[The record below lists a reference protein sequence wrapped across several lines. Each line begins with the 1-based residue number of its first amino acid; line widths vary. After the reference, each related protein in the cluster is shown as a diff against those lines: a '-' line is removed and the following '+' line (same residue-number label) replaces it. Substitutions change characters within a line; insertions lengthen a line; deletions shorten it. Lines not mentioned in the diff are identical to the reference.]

1 MSSWGMKKHVAKYH
15 GLRNETVEF
24 YVHMTVHSQFA
35 IQKVRDQDISNYNIA
50 RCSVW
55 VWNLVANI
63 EGGT

>member
-55 VWNLVANI
+55 V
-63 EGGT
+63 